1 MSVSELLFE
10 LASDD
15 RLAVLSMVG
24 KQPARLSDVARNIAS
39 TVQEASRQLER
50 LAGARLVSKGPDS
63 RYEITP
69 LGRVALDLVPSFRFV
84 SDEREFFLSHDA
96 SSLPPPFV
104 HRLGELSVHRR
115 LDRLDE
121 TLALSEELLRGA
133 KRYAWFMSDQPVR
146 LSFPHEHP
154 PGVEFRLIFPRD
166 VDPEAIRRVRS
177 RIGSDLQVATIDSVG
192 VSMAMNESV
201 ASVFFPATD
210 GRMDLTSGFAGEE
223 PAFHGWCRDLYGFFW
238 SLAREGRPG

>member
-15 RLAVLSMVG
+15 RLAVLSLVG
-24 KQPARLSDVARNIAS
+24 KQPVRLSDVARNLGS

-50 LAGARLVSKGPDS
+50 LADARLVSRGPDS

-69 LGRVALDLVPSFRFV
+69 LGRVAVDLVPSFRFV
-84 SDEREFFLSHDA
+84 SSEREFLLSHDV

-104 HRLGELSVHRR
+104 HRLGELSAHRR
-115 LDRLDE
+115 IDRLDE

-133 KRYAWFMSDQPVR
+133 KEYAWFMSDQPIR

-166 VDPEAIRRVRS
+166 IDPEATRRVRS
-177 RIGSDLQVATIDSVG
+177 RIGSALQVATIDRVG
-192 VSMAMNESV
+192 VSIAMNESV
-201 ASVFFPATD
+201 AAVYFPNTD

-238 SLAREGRPG
+238 SLAREGHPG